1 MTLVDKHR
9 AKREISLGYGYEERE
24 RKRANRRERQGE
36 KCLSWDM
43 MVVAFFVVV
52 VVFCHCRSYRHEA
65 FSLASSEKNL
75 EIACNPP
82 TRMVRRTSHV
92 TPMLVLPKQSKLLF
106 FESQHSKLNCRFGP
120 VSQAKSM

>member
-1 MTLVDKHR
+1 M
-9 AKREISLGYGYEERE
+9 
-24 RKRANRRERQGE
+24 RREREKEQTGE
-36 KCLSWDM
+36 RETGREVFVMGHDGCCVF
-43 MVVAFFVVV
+43 VVVVVV
-52 VVFCHCRSYRHEA
+52 VVFCHCRSCRHEA

-106 FESQHSKLNCRFGP
+106 FESQHSKVNCHFGP